1 MLERKKIGRNDPCWC
16 GSGKKFKKCHLNRG
30 REKPLPL
37 GGIHDALRRNSK
49 LRTCLHPAAG
59 PKVCDRTIAAH
70 TIQRSRVLRR
80 LIDSSQHVLT
90 FHPRYG
96 GGESSS
102 GPYRVGWRRAST
114 ITGFCARHDQET
126 FGPLEAGEFFV
137 SHEQCFLLGYRALCH
152 ELFTKMQI
160 RANHPTRQALLD
172 RGKTLGDQI
181 ATQEIIGTFQLA
193 VDEGLEDLGRLKEAF
208 DPGILSNDP
217 SVCDAVAVE
226 FVGALSLA
234 TTANLTPD
242 IDFEGR
248 RLQDLEDLSQRLDC
262 LSVASDATEKG
273 GAIVFSWQRGARA
286 PRLWVESLVA
296 KPEAELLSLLPQ
308 LLLFYAENN
317 YFSST
322 WWNGLSDE
330 SRGHLRELGEVAN
343 PYYTQ
348 RRYRNRSYTPWTLK
362 CIHRFGSV

>member
-16 GSGKKFKKCHLNRG
+16 GSGRKFKKCHLNRS
-30 REKPLPL
+30 REKALPL
-37 GGIHDALRRNSK
+37 GGIQDALRRSSN

-59 PKVCDRTIAAH
+59 PEMCNRPIAAH

-96 GGESSS
+96 NGVSSS

-114 ITGFCARHDQET
+114 ITGFCGRHDQES
-126 FGPLEAGEFFV
+126 FGPLEAGEFLV

-160 RANHPTRQALLD
+160 KASHPTRQALLD
-172 RGKTLGDQI
+172 RGKALRDQL
-181 ATQEIIGTFQLA
+181 ATQEIIGTFQLGI
-193 VDEGLEDLGRLKEAF
+193 DEGLEDLGRLKEAF
-208 DPGILSNDP
+208 DPGILTNDP

-226 FVGALSLA
+226 FLGPLSIS

-242 IDFEGR
+242 VDFEGR

-262 LSVASDATEKG
+262 LSVASDATETG
-273 GAIVFSWQRGARA
+273 GAIVFSWQRGAIA
-286 PRLWVESLVA
+286 PRLWVESLVT
-296 KPEAELLSLLPQ
+296 KPEEELLALLPQ
-308 LLLFYAENN
+308 LLLFYAENT
-317 YFSST
+317 YFSSA
-322 WWNGLSDE
+322 WWNGLPRD
-330 SRGHLRELGEVAN
+330 SRAHLREIAEVTN

-348 RRYRNRSYTPWTLK
+348 RHFRNQLYMPWTLK
-362 CIHRFGSV
+362 GIHRVGEI